1 MSDKNVYENL
11 LKIIEPKKAGDREWF
26 LAFLDA
32 QKQKEYERK
41 RAMSAT
47 SATCPQCGGRL
58 YRRNGKYGE
67 FLGCGNYPNCKYTQ
81 DR

>member
-1 MSDKNVYENL
+1 MRTPSPRWMAYMQSQLE
-11 LKIIEPKKAGDREWF
+11 RE
-26 LAFLDA
+26 

-41 RAMSAT
+41 RAVSGT

-67 FLGCGNYPNCKYTQ
+67 FLGCGNYPNCKYTEQ
-81 DR
+81 L